1 MAEANVTAVSEKLDT
16 VVPESTPFIKTFIPV
31 TETAVPALLG
41 AEVKVRAVVVVAA
54 ALSADAL
61 AAVFTRRI
69 DSLFKVTS
77 DVPNVLGD
85 DVVLGL

>member
-1 MAEANVTAVSEKLDT
+1 M
-16 VVPESTPFIKTFIPV
+16 KTFMPV
-31 TETAVPALLG
+31 TSLAVPALLG
-41 AEVKVRAVVVVAA
+41 AAVNVIDAPVEA
-54 ALSADAL
+54 ALVKEEAF

-77 DVPNVLGD
+77 VVPNVLGD